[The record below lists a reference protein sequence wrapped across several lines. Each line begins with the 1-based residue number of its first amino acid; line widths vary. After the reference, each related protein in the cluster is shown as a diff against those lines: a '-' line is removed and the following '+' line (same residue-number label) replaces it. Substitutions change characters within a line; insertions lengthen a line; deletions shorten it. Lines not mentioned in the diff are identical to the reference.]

1 MSEWVVLARLC
12 QLNDS
17 LSLPAQQGFSEK
29 NMDDMQNPFERL
41 YNLLDIARGLPA
53 HHTALDV
60 WASAFK
66 ISPSDLPG
74 LISSLQSLIDDVSHC
89 RTVVE
94 KFVPG
99 DKTRFFVP
107 LDRVDALLTN
117 QNLLGLWS
125 AYKSYLDEATMLG
138 LGFGIYAMSQFHPA
152 SSSSSSPQIIEFIKK
167 LDELLEEC
175 LVSEIAPEL
184 KKLFIKHLE
193 AIRAALLGFLVDG
206 GEALEAAV
214 DNAIGSI
221 LRHGESIKAESGS
234 GKEFVKGF
242 FDVLGKV
249 NDLVSGYQ
257 TTAQIA
263 SSTAVTLLLPLIS

>member
-1 MSEWVVLARLC
+1 MEDV
-12 QLNDS
+12 
-17 LSLPAQQGFSEK
+17 
-29 NMDDMQNPFERL
+29 QNPFQRL
-41 YNLLDIARGLPA
+41 YELLDSARKAPN
-53 HHTALDV
+53 HETSLDV
-60 WASAFK
+60 WAKVFK

-74 LISSLQSLIDDVSHC
+74 LIYALRSLMDDVSHC

-99 DKTRFFVP
+99 DKARFLVP
-107 LDRVDALLTN
+107 LDRVDALLAN
-117 QNLLGLWS
+117 QNLLTQWNS
-125 AYKSYLDEATMLG
+125 YKSYLDDATMLG

-152 SSSSSSPQIIEFIKK
+152 SSSESSPQINEFIKK
-167 LDELLEEC
+167 LDMLLEEC
-175 LVSEIAPEL
+175 LDSEIAPEL

-221 LRHGESIKAESGS
+221 LRHGESIKAEPGS

-263 SSTAVTLLLPLIS
+263 SSAAVTLLLPLIS